1 MRLIETAAA
10 VPPEFRGGLVT
21 IGNFD
26 GVHRGHQELLLTA
39 NREAERLGKPWGLV
53 TFEPHP
59 RSFFRPD
66 EPVFRLTPLPL
77 KARLVAALGA
87 SFVVVIAFDKE
98 FSLLEPADF
107 VARHLVEGLG
117 AAHVVTG
124 YDFHFGRGR
133 RGSPAT
139 MRELG
144 QRHGFGV
151 TVVDQV
157 ADEGD
162 THSPFSSSSIRS
174 ALRHGH
180 VEAAARELGYH
191 WTVMGEVV
199 KGDSR
204 GRTIG
209 FPTINVVLDAGA
221 EPFRG
226 IYAVRVR
233 DVGLRGG
240 KAWWGAGYFGSRPTF
255 DSERT
260 YLEVYLMDFD
270 GDLYGR
276 TMFVELCHLIRPDRR
291 FESVAELTGQMHE
304 DCSTARVS
312 LEALDRDNPLTAYP
326 LGRLQQEGLL

>member
-1 MRLIETAAA
+1 VRSIETGNS
-10 VPPEFRGGLVT
+10 VPPEFRGSLVT

-77 KARLVAALGA
+77 KARLAAALGA
-87 SFVVVIAFDKE
+87 SFVMVIVFDKE
-98 FSLLEPADF
+98 LSLLEPAEF
-107 VARHLVEGLG
+107 VARHLVERLA

-144 QRHGFGV
+144 RRHGFGV

-204 GRTIG
+204 GRAIG
-209 FPTINVVLDAGA
+209 FPTINIVLDAGA

-226 IYAVRVR
+226 IYAARVR
-233 DVGLRGG
+233 DAGVRGG
-240 KAWWGAGYFGSRPTF
+240 TAWRGAGYFGSRPTF

-260 YLEVYLMDFD
+260 YLEVYLMDFG

-276 TMFVELCHLIRPDRR
+276 TMLVELTHLIRPDRR
-291 FESVAELTGQMHE
+291 FESIAELAQQMHE
-304 DCSTARVS
+304 DCAAARAR
-312 LEALDRDNPLTAYP
+312 LETLDRDNPLTAYR
-326 LGRLQQEGLL
+326 LGRLQQDGML